1 MILTSTM
8 NSYTKDT
15 YRYAYA
21 MVKEARS
28 MSMSIDIA
36 EKLQQVKELRFN
48 IELKVLRKR
57 INRRIT

>member
-1 MILTSTM
+1 
-8 NSYTKDT
+8 
-15 YRYAYA
+15 